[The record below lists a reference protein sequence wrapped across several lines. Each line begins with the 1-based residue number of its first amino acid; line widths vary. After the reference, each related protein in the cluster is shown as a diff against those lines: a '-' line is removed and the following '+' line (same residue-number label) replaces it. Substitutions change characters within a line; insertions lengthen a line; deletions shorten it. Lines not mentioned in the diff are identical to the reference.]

1 MTTTRL
7 PNSPTRTAVS
17 FSIRHQLHRHSPA
30 AILLALCLAAVCH
43 PTLSA
48 QTSQPFDLLIT
59 AGRIVGGAGNP
70 WVRGSVAIRG
80 ERIVAMG
87 HLPGARAKRTID
99 AADKVVAPGF
109 IDIHNHGRR
118 GIFQVPSA
126 ENYIRQ
132 GVTTI
137 IEGNDGSSP
146 LPLRGFFEKLLDTGI
161 AINLGAFVGH
171 GSVRSEVMGQ
181 EDRRASPDELN
192 RMRRLVGQAM
202 NEGALGL
209 STGLFYIPGNFAP
222 TEEVIELAKI
232 AAASGGMHI
241 SHMRDESAKL
251 LDSVNETIRIG
262 EEGGLPTQITHHKA
276 VGKPNWGGSAHTLR
290 RVEQARARGV
300 DVSID
305 QYPYTAASTRT
316 VALFPPW
323 AQAGGREKLLERLRD
338 PVARAS
344 IKAEIARRIEFD
356 RGGGDPKNV
365 QLVLCEWDQRLNG
378 KTLADVTRRRGRE
391 VTFENA
397 AETTMEIEAAGGCA
411 AVYHAMNEEDVERIM
426 RYRGT
431 MIASDGWIFRLGDG
445 VPHPRAYGT
454 FPRVLGRYGR
464 EKGILDLEDAV
475 RKMTSLPAQRIGQFD
490 RGLLR
495 PGMKADVTIF
505 DPDTIIDRAEFG
517 EPHRYSDGVHF
528 VIVNGKVVLDNGKMT
543 AERPGTILYGAGK
556 K

>member
-1 MTTTRL
+1 MVETCHPSSRSRSTI
-7 PNSPTRTAVS
+7 PIPVGHEPHS
-17 FSIRHQLHRHSPA
+17 HSPA
-30 AILLALCLAAVCH
+30 AIFVALCLAAVCL

-48 QTSQPFDLLIT
+48 QTSQTFDLLIT
-59 AGRIVGGAGNP
+59 GGRVVDGAGNP

-80 ERIVAMG
+80 DRIVAMG
-87 HLPGARAKRTID
+87 HLPGAKAKRTID
-99 AADKVVAPGF
+99 AGDNVVAPGF

-126 ENYIRQ
+126 VNYVRQ

-146 LPLRGFFEKLLDTGI
+146 LPLREFFQKLLDTRI
-161 AINLGAFVGH
+161 AVNLGAFVGH
-171 GSVRSEVMGQ
+171 GSVRNEVIGA
-181 EDRRASPDELN
+181 EDRRATPEELN

-222 TEEVIELAKI
+222 TEEVVELAKI

-262 EEGGLPTQITHHKA
+262 QEGGLPTQITHHKA
-276 VGKPNWGGSAHTLR
+276 VGKPNWGGSTETLK
-290 RVEQARARGV
+290 RVEQARDNGV

-305 QYPYTAASTRT
+305 QYPYTASSTRT
-316 VALFPPW
+316 AAMFPPW
-323 AQAGGREKLLERLRD
+323 AQEGGRQKLLGRLQYPATR
-338 PVARAS
+338 RR
-344 IKAEIARRIEFD
+344 IKAEIARRIELD

-365 QLVLCEWDQRLNG
+365 QLVNCEWDQRLNG
-378 KTLADVTRRRGRE
+378 KTLADVTRDRGRE
-391 VTFENA
+391 VTFESG
-397 AETTMEIEAAGGCA
+397 AETAMEIEAAGGCA

-426 RYRGT
+426 QYRGT

-517 EPHRYSDGVHF
+517 DPHQYPDGIRF
-528 VIVNGKVVLDNGKMT
+528 VIVNGEVVLDDGKMT
-543 AERPGTILYGAGK
+543 ALRPGEILYGAGK

>member
-1 MTTTRL
+1 MIEKFA
-7 PNSPTRTAVS
+7 PNSDSGITVS
-17 FSIRHQLHRHSPA
+17 FSA
-30 AILLALCLAAVCH
+30 AILLAVCLAALCL
-43 PTLSA
+43 PALTA
-48 QTSQPFDLLIT
+48 QTPQEFDLLIT
-59 AGRIVGGAGNP
+59 GGRIVDGAGNP

-80 ERIVAMG
+80 DRIVAMG
-87 HLPGARAKRTID
+87 HLPEAKAKRTID
-99 AADKVVAPGF
+99 AGNKVVSPGF

-126 ENYIRQ
+126 ENYVRQ

-146 LPLRGFFEKLLDTGI
+146 LPLRGFFEKLLDMGI
-161 AINLGAFVGH
+161 GVNLGAFVGH
-171 GSVRSEVMGQ
+171 GSVRNEVMGAA
-181 EDRRASPDELN
+181 DRRATPDELN

-241 SHMRDESAKL
+241 SHMRDEAAKL
-251 LDSVNETIRIG
+251 LDSVDETIRIG
-262 EEGGLPTQITHHKA
+262 REGGLPTHITHHKA
-276 VGKPNWGGSAHTLR
+276 VGKPNWGGSTETLQ
-290 RVEQARARGV
+290 RVDRARESGV

-316 VALFPPW
+316 TAIFPPW
-323 AQAGGREKLLERLRD
+323 AQAGGRQKLLGRLQD
-338 PVARAS
+338 PATRRR
-344 IKAEIARRIEFD
+344 IKAEIARRIEVD
-356 RGGGDPKNV
+356 RGGGDPKNI
-365 QLVLCEWDQRLNG
+365 QLVNCEWDQRLNG
-378 KTLADVTRRRGRE
+378 KTLADVTRDRGRD
-391 VTFENA
+391 VTFETG
-397 AETTMEIEAAGGCA
+397 AETAMEIEAAGGCA
-411 AVYHAMNEEDVERIM
+411 AVYHAMTEEDVERIM
-426 RYRGT
+426 QYRGT

-464 EKGILDLEDAV
+464 EKGILELEDAV

-495 PGMKADVTIF
+495 LGMKADVTIF

-517 EPHRYSDGVHF
+517 KPHQYADGVYF
-528 VIVNGKVVLDNGKMT
+528 VIVNGKVVLDDGEMT
-543 AERPGTILYGAGK
+543 LSRPGTILYGAGMK
-556 K
+556 